1 MGSAFVAVARVPIK
15 VSRFPQV
22 RGSGVF
28 ESLCDLLTL
37 VATRLMAEKRR
48 IESEEDSVETELL
61 ALQQQVNERI
71 ARLTRLRKQ
80 KKMVVSKGHD
90 MIRRGL
96 RSLDELEEAERQE
109 ADAVIDVQSF
119 GGFGVIDWSSL
130 ELPSAPSPPVVTPSG
145 SSQAVL

>member
-1 MGSAFVAVARVPIK
+1 
-15 VSRFPQV
+15 
-22 RGSGVF
+22 
-28 ESLCDLLTL
+28 
-37 VATRLMAEKRR
+37 MAEKRR

-96 RSLDELEEAERQE
+96 RSLDELEEAERLE
-109 ADAVIDVQSF
+109 AEAAIDVQAL

-130 ELPSAPSPPVVTPSG
+130 EVPVEVPSPAVAAS